1 MSLENI
7 GSAHGDCNINLKLNC
22 KISVLFLNLKNYN
35 SHVIMQELSQCS
47 FKINVKPNV
56 LEKYLN
62 FTINNKLFFID
73 SFQFQRSSLNS
84 SAKNLDKD
92 HFRHLNQEFDK
103 NMLDLV

>member
-1 MSLENI
+1 MSLGNI
-7 GSAHGDCNINLKLNC
+7 GSAHGDCNVNLKLNC
-22 KISVLFLNLKNYN
+22 KISALFLNLKNYN

-73 SFQFQRSSLNS
+73 SFQFQRSSLNNL
-84 SAKNLDKD
+84 AKNLDKD

-103 NMLDLV
+103 TY